1 MYLSVSKIIHQL
13 WLNKWFFRFCILNG
27 SVICYYFAKIL
38 LSLGLPCGS
47 ELKNPLANAR
57 DTGLITG
64 SGRSLGAGNGNPLQY
79 SCRKIP
85 RTEEPGGLQS
95 VGSQRVRHN
104 WANKQQHQVM
114 CHKNHIITDQK
125 YKGNSYPC
133 HHPSGKSSIN
143 VPFSG

>member
-47 ELKNPLANAR
+47 ELNNPLANAR
-57 DTGLITG
+57 DTGLILG

-79 SCRKIP
+79 SCQKIP
-85 RTEEPGGLQS
+85 RTEEPGRLQS
-95 VGSQRVRHN
+95 TGSQRVRHN
-104 WANKQQHQVM
+104 WANKQQYQVM

-133 HHPSGKSSIN
+133 PHIL
-143 VPFSG
+143 VIR